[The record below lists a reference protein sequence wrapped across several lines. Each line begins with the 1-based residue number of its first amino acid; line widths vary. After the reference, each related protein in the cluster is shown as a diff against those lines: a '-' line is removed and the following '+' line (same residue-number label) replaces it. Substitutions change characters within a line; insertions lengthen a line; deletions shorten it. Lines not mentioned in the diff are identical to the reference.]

1 MRQQQLDCVAR
12 VVTFRDI
19 VNIVMGNAA
28 SFSRIQAPLKQF
40 LLRWVTNNG
49 EIPIEEAV
57 LKLLDDNY
65 AMLEDT
71 ARVASVK
78 DEIDLVSMIKNYFSS
93 LLTERLERLLQ
104 TYLKLGWKGLA
115 GTNTSSFSLL
125 VGDEETQSFITLS
138 AGRNVAQ
145 VL

>member
-40 LLRWVTNNG
+40 LLRRVTNNG

-78 DEIDLVSMIKNYFSS
+78 DEIDLVSMI
-93 LLTERLERLLQ
+93 
-104 TYLKLGWKGLA
+104 
-115 GTNTSSFSLL
+115 
-125 VGDEETQSFITLS
+125 
-138 AGRNVAQ
+138 
-145 VL
+145 